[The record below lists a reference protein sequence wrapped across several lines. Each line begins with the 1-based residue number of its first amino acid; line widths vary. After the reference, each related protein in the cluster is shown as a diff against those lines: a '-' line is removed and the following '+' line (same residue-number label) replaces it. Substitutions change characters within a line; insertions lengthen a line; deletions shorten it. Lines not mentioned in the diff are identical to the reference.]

1 MSQRHSQRTPKISR
15 MNSAEN
21 ANKIFSE
28 EQVVEQKVD
37 EGDDR
42 DVDFHEIEGSL
53 HMINWQ
59 DCLAQLS
66 SDIIEYQSNAEASD
80 WSFMKPAIIQYLFT
94 ICIRLRLP
102 NEVRYTAALIF
113 NVYMRRQ
120 IMQLYQFLEDQ
131 DMSAAQKSREWEKIE
146 TNAERQIPL
155 RLLSAVQISSKI
167 HSYHDSLSSRQVV
180 NCLRSLSLPYTLSA
194 VQNSEIR
201 VFRTIGHKPPESP
214 LTVCETAIKILAY
227 SMRKHGWADDSKFD
241 MIWQHVLVVLDV
253 CMINH
258 ADLYDKFMARRPR
271 NNFSAKDDPAVVLA
285 KFKWDFLMLSISV
298 IQTAILCVIG
308 RSCLPLISKVL
319 VKILHCDERN
329 CQLLHESIVE
339 MIEERR

>member
-1 MSQRHSQRTPKISR
+1 
-15 MNSAEN
+15 
-21 ANKIFSE
+21 
-28 EQVVEQKVD
+28 
-37 EGDDR
+37 
-42 DVDFHEIEGSL
+42 
-53 HMINWQ
+53 MINWQ

-66 SDIIEYQSNAEASD
+66 SDILEYQSNAEASD

-167 HSYHDSLSSRQVV
+167 HSYHD
-180 NCLRSLSLPYTLSA
+180 
-194 VQNSEIR
+194 
-201 VFRTIGHKPPESP
+201 
-214 LTVCETAIKILAY
+214 
-227 SMRKHGWADDSKFD
+227 
-241 MIWQHVLVVLDV
+241 
-253 CMINH
+253 
-258 ADLYDKFMARRPR
+258 LYDKFMARRPR